1 MSWRWR
7 CSSATGSPCGST
19 RGWRRHEA
27 TSSADRDG
35 RDPGAR
41 RLRAAAVGIVA
52 AGAHPALS
60 GPRCRASAGHRCA
73 RQRCARPAAGPRTG
87 DVRRARS
94 GRAGPRG
101 ARLGIGV
108 LLGLAPA
115 GVRSAVSRAG
125 DVIVIVPPVVVTL
138 VVVLGF
144 GATPV
149 SIVVAVVLGA
159 VVIVVRVLSAATA
172 QLRRAGWV
180 EAASGFG
187 DPPWRIVV
195 RDIVPGLAAIII
207 AETSLRFLA
216 AIQLVAALS
225 FLGFAAGLGK
235 TWASAIRDNITGFPL
250 NPWASVAPGL
260 ALVVC
265 VSGLALVAERA
276 GEAEGAR
283 P

>member
-1 MSWRWR
+1 M
-7 CSSATGSPCGST
+7 
-19 RGWRRHEA
+19 
-27 TSSADRDG
+27 
-35 RDPGAR
+35 
-41 RLRAAAVGIVA
+41 
-52 AGAHPALS
+52 
-60 GPRCRASAGHRCA
+60 
-73 RQRCARPAAGPRTG
+73 
-87 DVRRARS
+87 
-94 GRAGPRG
+94 
-101 ARLGIGV
+101 